1 MTHARATAGPTRRRL
16 LAALAA
22 AAGSGALALDARAA
36 GRVLPVS
43 SALPQELAAA
53 LARRQ
58 PLVVMVSL
66 HGCPF
71 CVEVRNNYLGPM
83 HEREGLQVVQVNM
96 LDARAT
102 VALSGEPTTHEAQV
116 RAWGVKVAPTVLFFG
131 QGGQEVAPRLAG
143 GPNDFYS
150 AMLDSRLEKAREA
163 VSQ

>member
-1 MTHARATAGPTRRRL
+1 MTHADAMARPTRRRL
-16 LAALAA
+16 LAALA
-22 AAGSGALALDARAA
+22 GLGALTALDARAA
-36 GRVLPVS
+36 NRTLPVS

-53 LARRQ
+53 LARHQ

-71 CVEVRNNYLGPM
+71 CAEVRNNYLAPM

-96 LDARAT
+96 LDPRAT
-102 VALSGEPTTHEAQV
+102 VAPTGEPTTHEALV
-116 RAWGVKVAPTVLFFG
+116 RTWGITIAPTVLFLG
-131 QGGQEVAPRLAG
+131 RGGQEVAPRLAG

-163 VSQ
+163 ISK